1 MQRICLSRRNV
12 PSSFHSR
19 VPEERGYQM
28 VIVDSHCH
36 VSPYWYEPVE
46 SLLFQMDRNG
56 VEKAVLVQYMG
67 QFNNEYQFQC
77 VRRFPGRFASVV
89 LVDASAPDAV
99 DKLERLVEQGA
110 KGVRLRP
117 NTPPCDA
124 IAKAQSR
131 RADDPLAIWRKA
143 AELKLPVSCGG
154 TGVDFASEE
163 FARLVQTFPD
173 LPIVIEHL
181 GSINTPDGETEPYEI
196 RRRVLALSQF
206 PNTYIKIHGLGEFC
220 KRMKHVSEAFPFES
234 PIPAVLEMAY
244 EAFGPERMMWGSD
257 YPPVSG
263 REGYGNALRF
273 TLEQFASKTQE
284 DRDMIFGEMARSVF
298 GL

>member
-1 MQRICLSRRNV
+1 
-12 PSSFHSR
+12 
-19 VPEERGYQM
+19 M
-28 VIVDSHCH
+28 VIVDSHSH

-67 QFNNEYQFQC
+67 QFDNEYQFQC

-89 LVDASAPDAV
+89 LVDARSPDAV
-99 DKLERLVEQGA
+99 DELERLVEQGA
-110 KGVRLRP
+110 RGIRLRP
-117 NTPPCDA
+117 NTRSPGN
-124 IAKAQSR
+124 
-131 RADDPLAIWRKA
+131 DPLAIWRRA
-143 AELKLPVSCGG
+143 AELKLPVSCSG
-154 TGVDFASEE
+154 TSVGFASEE
-163 FARLVQTFPD
+163 FGKLIQTFPT

-181 GSINTPDGETEPYEI
+181 GSVNTPDDETEPYEI
-196 RRRVLALSQF
+196 RRKVFALSRF
-206 PNTYIKIHGLGEFC
+206 PNVYIKIHGLGEFC
-220 KRMKHVSEAFPFES
+220 KRMKRVSEPFPFET

-244 EAFGPERMMWGSD
+244 EAFGQERMMWGSD

-284 DRDMIFGEMARSVF
+284 DRDMVFGEVARSVF

>member
-1 MQRICLSRRNV
+1 
-12 PSSFHSR
+12 
-19 VPEERGYQM
+19 M

-89 LVDASAPDAV
+89 LVDTRSADAV
-99 DKLERLVEQGA
+99 DELERLADQGA
-110 KGVRLRP
+110 KGIRLRP
-117 NTPPCDA
+117 NIRSPG
-124 IAKAQSR
+124 
-131 RADDPLAIWRKA
+131 DDPLAVWRRA
-143 AELKLPVSCGG
+143 AELRLPVSCSG
-154 TGVDFASEE
+154 TSVDFASEK
-163 FARLVQTFPD
+163 FAGLVQAFPN

-181 GSINTPDGETEPYEI
+181 GSVNTPDDENEHSEI
-196 RRRVLALSQF
+196 RRRVFALSRF
-206 PNTYIKIHGLGEFC
+206 PNVYIKIHGLGEFC
-220 KRMKHVSEAFPFES
+220 KRMNRISEPFPFET
-234 PIPAVLEMAY
+234 PIPAILNMAY
-244 EAFGPERMMWGSD
+244 ESFGPERMMWGSD

-263 REGYGNALRF
+263 REGYGNALRL

-284 DRDMIFGEMARSVF
+284 DRDMIFGEVARSVF